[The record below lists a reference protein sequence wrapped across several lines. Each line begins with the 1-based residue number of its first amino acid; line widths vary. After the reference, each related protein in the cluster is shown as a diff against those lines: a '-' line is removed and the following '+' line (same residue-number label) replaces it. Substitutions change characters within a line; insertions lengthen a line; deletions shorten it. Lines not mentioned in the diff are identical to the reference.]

1 MLDDSQQHKTMSD
14 AYRRMMQRA
23 ATKLREAAGAVG
35 PSLQELLHSAVEG
48 AVALKELTREEAE
61 QISYFVK
68 RDLQDA
74 AAHLK
79 ESGKELSDWLRF
91 DIELVEDRVLEA
103 LAPLVDHTRVELDR
117 LAMEAELRGWHT
129 GEVTGPGTLFCDAC
143 GEALHFHNP
152 GHIPP
157 CPKCKAT
164 VFHRR
169 PESNPE
175 Q

>member
-1 MLDDSQQHKTMSD
+1 MQDDTQEHKTMSE

-23 ATKLREAAGAVG
+23 ATTLRETAGAVL

-48 AVALKELTREEAE
+48 AVALKELTRDEAE
-61 QISYFVK
+61 QVAYFIK
-68 RDLQDA
+68 RDLHDA
-74 AAHLK
+74 ATHMR

-117 LAMEAELRGWHT
+117 LALEADLKGWHT
-129 GEVTGPGTLFCDAC
+129 GEITGPGTLFCEAC
-143 GEALHFHNP
+143 GEALHFHHP

-157 CPKCKAT
+157 CPKCRGT
-164 VFHRR
+164 VFHHR
-169 PESNPE
+169 PPAPSGH
-175 Q
+175 